1 MVQRSIALYNGR
13 IIGIESIFT
22 YIDGKQINIP
32 EKLEWLREK
41 SDNRELICPCG
52 CGAKLVLVAGSIRDQ
67 HFRLLPGQNIKCE
80 AVTEGEGSV
89 NSKIVLKC
97 WLDDKLQANDVESH
111 VPIALVEDTDRK
123 YEYSL
128 LSRDKKIAINYS
140 YKKANIDDEKL
151 DILESN
157 TQGIRVLH
165 VVDAANSITSGQYPE
180 RLMKI
185 QERQGFCLF
194 LLPVARDYEKAR
206 LKVVLYEKNLRG
218 LWEEVTIAEDRLQAY
233 SFDAQGDLLLSG
245 KRIIDLCNDRALAK
259 AEREKAFKES
269 LEERERQGRKRA
281 ADAAMEKAQA
291 DAKKQKEREELS
303 KNLDKILDEAMDA
316 VMGPDGFYV
325 AKCAFCG
332 KIAREDDFPV
342 RGIPGHYA
350 IGACKDCYEQEL
362 KDLPSGRR
370 FAMTI
375 EAFKRRKRL

>member
-80 AVTEGEGSV
+80 AVTEGENSI

-157 TQGIRVLH
+157 AQGIRVLH

-185 QERQGFCLF
+185 QERQRFCLF

-218 LWEEVTIAEDRLQAY
+218 LWEEVTIAEDKLQAY

-245 KRIIDLCNDRALAK
+245 KRIIDLCKDRALAK
-259 AEREKAFKES
+259 AAREKAFKES
-269 LEERERQGRKRA
+269 LEERERLARERA
-281 ADAAMEKAQA
+281 AAVAEEQKQA
-291 DAKKQKEREELS
+291 EAKKKKEREELA
-303 KNLDKILDEAMDA
+303 KNLDQILDEATEP
-316 VMGPDGFYV
+316 VMGPDGFYM

-332 KIAREDDFPV
+332 KKAAEEEFAV
-342 RGIPGHYA
+342 RSIPGHYA
-350 IGACKDCYEQEL
+350 IGACKDCDANIL
-362 KDLPSGRR
+362 SGLFMGQKYAKIR
-370 FAMTI
+370 
-375 EAFKRRKRL
+375 EAFEQHVRY